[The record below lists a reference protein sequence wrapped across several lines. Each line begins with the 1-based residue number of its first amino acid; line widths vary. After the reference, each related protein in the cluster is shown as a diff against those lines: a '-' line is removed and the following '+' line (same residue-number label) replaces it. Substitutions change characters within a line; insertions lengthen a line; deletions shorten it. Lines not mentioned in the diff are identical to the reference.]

1 MDIKENSL
9 VYDTLIIGGGPAGT
23 TAGIYA
29 ARAGLKTAILD
40 RGLTSGALAITQKIA
55 NYPGVEGAISG
66 ADLLQ
71 TMRRQADQF
80 GVAFIDDKAVG
91 TDLNA
96 EPKLVIGNLN
106 TYQAKTIIIAT
117 GSMGR
122 SNLLKGE
129 AELLGK
135 GVSYCAI
142 CDGAFFKNKSV
153 FVAGSSDEAV
163 EEALFL
169 ANIVSQVTLL
179 CPTSALRASESLVKE
194 LESRPNLN
202 LILGAAI
209 KQIYGSDHVE
219 GVRYILRGQ
228 GEKDLQASG
237 AFLYLQGGVPITDFL
252 VGQLELNPEGCLMVD
267 REYQTTIP
275 GVFAVGDVLC
285 SHIKQAVIAA
295 ADGAIAGIAAQKYI
309 SGKKQMGFDWSK

>member
-1 MDIKENSL
+1 MDINENTL
-9 VYDTLIIGGGPAGT
+9 VYDTLIIGGGPAGA

-29 ARAGLKTAILD
+29 ARAGLKAAILD

-55 NYPGVEGAISG
+55 NYPGMEGEISG

-71 TMRRQADQF
+71 TMRRQAEQF
-80 GVAFIDDKAVG
+80 GVTFIDDKAIG
-91 TDLNA
+91 TDLKA
-96 EPKLVIGNLN
+96 EPKLVFGNLN
-106 TYQAKTIIIAT
+106 TYQAKTLIIAT

-163 EEALFL
+163 EEALYL

-179 CPTSALRASESLVKE
+179 CPTPALRASESLVKE
-194 LESRPNLN
+194 LESQPNLK
-202 LILGAAI
+202 LVLGAAI
-209 KQIYGSDHVE
+209 KQIYGTDHVE
-219 GVRYILRGQ
+219 GVKYFVRGE

-252 VGQLELNPEGCLMVD
+252 VGQLELSPEGCLRVD
-267 REYQTTIP
+267 HEYQTAIP

-309 SGKKQMGFDWSK
+309 TGRKQMGFDWSK

>member
-1 MDIKENSL
+1 MDINENTL
-9 VYDTLIIGGGPAGT
+9 VYDTLIIGGGPAGA

-29 ARAGLKTAILD
+29 ARAGLKAAILD

-55 NYPGVEGAISG
+55 NYPGMEGEISG

-71 TMRRQADQF
+71 TMRRQAEQF
-80 GVAFIDDKAVG
+80 GVTFIDDKAIG
-91 TDLNA
+91 TDLKA
-96 EPKLVIGNLN
+96 EPKLVFGNLN
-106 TYQAKTIIIAT
+106 TYQAKTLIIAT

-163 EEALFL
+163 EEALYL

-179 CPTSALRASESLVKE
+179 CPTPALRTSASLVKE
-194 LESRPNLN
+194 LESQPNLK

-209 KQIYGSDHVE
+209 KQIYGTDHVE
-219 GVRYILRGQ
+219 GVKYFVRGE

-252 VGQLELNPEGCLMVD
+252 VGQLELSPEGCLRVD
-267 REYQTTIP
+267 HEYQTAIP

-295 ADGAIAGIAAQKYI
+295 ADGAIAGIAAQKFI
-309 SGKKQMGFDWSK
+309 SGRKQMGFDWSK

>member
-1 MDIKENSL
+1 MDINENTL
-9 VYDTLIIGGGPAGT
+9 VYDTLIIGGGPAGA

-29 ARAGLKTAILD
+29 ARAGLKAAILD

-55 NYPGVEGAISG
+55 NYPGMEGEISG

-71 TMRRQADQF
+71 TMRRQAEQF
-80 GVAFIDDKAVG
+80 GVTFIDDKAIG
-91 TDLNA
+91 TDLKA
-96 EPKLVIGNLN
+96 EPKLVFGNLN
-106 TYQAKTIIIAT
+106 TYQAKTLIIAT

-163 EEALFL
+163 EEALYL

-179 CPTSALRASESLVKE
+179 CPTPALRASASLVKE
-194 LESRPNLN
+194 LESQPNLK
-202 LILGAAI
+202 LVLGAAI
-209 KQIYGSDHVE
+209 KQIYGTDHVE
-219 GVRYILRGQ
+219 GVKYFVRGE

-252 VGQLELNPEGCLMVD
+252 VGQLELSPEGCLRVD
-267 REYQTTIP
+267 HEYQTAIP
-275 GVFAVGDVLC
+275 GVFAVGDVLF

-295 ADGAIAGIAAQKYI
+295 ADGAIAGIAAQKFI
-309 SGKKQMGFDWSK
+309 SGRKQMGFDWSK

>member
-1 MDIKENSL
+1 MNIKEDSQ
-9 VYDTLIIGGGPAGT
+9 VFDTLIIGGGPAGA

-29 ARAGLKTAILD
+29 ARAGLKVAILD
-40 RGLTSGALAITQKIA
+40 RGLTSGALAITRKID
-55 NYPGVEGAISG
+55 NYPGIEGEISG

-71 TMRRQADQF
+71 NMRRQAQQF
-80 GVAFIDDKAVG
+80 GVLCIDDKAIG
-91 TDLNA
+91 TDLKS
-96 EPKLVIGNLN
+96 EPKLVFGNLN

-142 CDGAFFKNKSV
+142 CDGAFFKDKTV

-163 EEALFL
+163 DEALYL
-169 ANIVSQVTLL
+169 ANIVSQVYLL
-179 CPTSALRASESLVKE
+179 CPTPELRASKTLIKD
-194 LESRPNLN
+194 LESRQNLT
-202 LILGAAI
+202 LVLGAAL
-209 KQIYGSDHVE
+209 KEIYGDGKVE
-219 GVRYILRGQ
+219 GVKYIVRGE
-228 GEKDLQASG
+228 GVKDLQTSG
-237 AFLYLQGGVPITDFL
+237 AFLYLQGGVPITDYL
-252 VGQLELNPEGCLMVD
+252 AGQLDLSPEGCILVD
-267 REYQTTIP
+267 REYQTAIP

-309 SGKKQMGFDWSK
+309 TGRKQMGFDWSK

>member
-1 MDIKENSL
+1 MDVKENSL
-9 VYDTLIIGGGPAGT
+9 VYDALIIGGGPAGA

-29 ARAGLKTAILD
+29 ARAGLKVAILD

-55 NYPGVEGAISG
+55 NYPGMEGEISG
-66 ADLLQ
+66 TDLLQ
-71 TMRRQADQF
+71 TMRRQAQQF
-80 GVAFIDDKAVG
+80 GVVFIEDKAIG
-91 TDLNA
+91 TDLKSK
-96 EPKLVIGNLN
+96 PKLVFGNLN

-122 SNLLKGE
+122 SNLVKGE

-142 CDGAFFKNKSV
+142 CDGAFFKNKTV

-163 EEALFL
+163 DEALYL
-169 ANIVSQVTLL
+169 ANIVGQVFLL
-179 CPTSALRASESLVKE
+179 CPTTALRASEDLIKD
-194 LESRPNLN
+194 LESRQNLT
-202 LILGAAI
+202 LVLGAAL
-209 KQIYGSDHVE
+209 KEIYGDGKVE
-219 GVRYILRGQ
+219 GVKYLLRGE
-228 GEKDLQASG
+228 GAKDLQANG

-252 VGQLELNPEGCLMVD
+252 AGQLDLSPEGCVLVD

-275 GVFAVGDVLC
+275 GVFAIGDVLC

-295 ADGAIAGIAAQKYI
+295 ADGAIAGIAVQKFI

>member
-1 MDIKENSL
+1 MDINENTL
-9 VYDTLIIGGGPAGT
+9 VYDTLIIGGGPAGA

-29 ARAGLKTAILD
+29 ARAGLKAAILD

-55 NYPGVEGAISG
+55 NYPGMEAEISG

-71 TMRRQADQF
+71 TMRRQAEQF
-80 GVAFIDDKAVG
+80 GVTFIDDKAIG
-91 TDLNA
+91 TDLKA
-96 EPKLVIGNLN
+96 EPKLVFGNLN
-106 TYQAKTIIIAT
+106 TYQAKTLIIAT

-163 EEALFL
+163 EEALYL

-179 CPTSALRASESLVKE
+179 CPTPALRTSASLVKE
-194 LESRPNLN
+194 LESQPNLK
-202 LILGAAI
+202 LVLGAAI
-209 KQIYGSDHVE
+209 KQIYGTDHVE
-219 GVRYILRGQ
+219 GVKYFVRGE

-252 VGQLELNPEGCLMVD
+252 VGQLELSPEGCLRVD
-267 REYQTTIP
+267 HEYQTAIP

-309 SGKKQMGFDWSK
+309 TGRKQMGFDWSK

>member
-1 MDIKENSL
+1 MDINENTL
-9 VYDTLIIGGGPAGT
+9 VYDTLIIGGGPAGA

-29 ARAGLKTAILD
+29 ARAGLKAAILD

-55 NYPGVEGAISG
+55 NYPGMEGEISG

-71 TMRRQADQF
+71 TMRRQAEQF
-80 GVAFIDDKAVG
+80 GVTFIDDKAIG
-91 TDLNA
+91 TDLKA
-96 EPKLVIGNLN
+96 EPKLVFGNLN
-106 TYQAKTIIIAT
+106 TYQAKTLIIAT

-163 EEALFL
+163 EEALYL

-179 CPTSALRASESLVKE
+179 CPTPALRASASLVKE
-194 LESRPNLN
+194 LESQPNLK
-202 LILGAAI
+202 LVLGAAI
-209 KQIYGSDHVE
+209 KQIYGADHVE
-219 GVRYILRGQ
+219 GVKYFVRGE

-252 VGQLELNPEGCLMVD
+252 VGQLELSPEGCLRVD
-267 REYQTTIP
+267 HEYQTAIP

-309 SGKKQMGFDWSK
+309 TGRKQMGFDWSK

>member
-1 MDIKENSL
+1 MDINENTL
-9 VYDTLIIGGGPAGT
+9 VYDTLIIGGGPAGA

-29 ARAGLKTAILD
+29 ARAGLKAAILD

-55 NYPGVEGAISG
+55 NYPGMEGEISG

-71 TMRRQADQF
+71 TMRRQAEQF
-80 GVAFIDDKAVG
+80 GVTFIDDKAIG
-91 TDLNA
+91 TDLKA
-96 EPKLVIGNLN
+96 EPKLVFGNLN
-106 TYQAKTIIIAT
+106 TYQAKTLIIAT

-163 EEALFL
+163 EEALYL

-179 CPTSALRASESLVKE
+179 CPTPALRTSASLVKE
-194 LESRPNLN
+194 LESQPNLK
-202 LILGAAI
+202 LVLGAAI
-209 KQIYGSDHVE
+209 KQIYGTDHVE
-219 GVRYILRGQ
+219 GVKYFVRGE
-228 GEKDLQASG
+228 GENDLQASG

-252 VGQLELNPEGCLMVD
+252 VGQLELSPEGCLRVD
-267 REYQTTIP
+267 HEYQTAIP

-295 ADGAIAGIAAQKYI
+295 ADGAIAGIAAQKFI
-309 SGKKQMGFDWSK
+309 SGRKQMGFDWSK

>member
-1 MDIKENSL
+1 MDINENTL
-9 VYDTLIIGGGPAGT
+9 VYDTLIIGGGPAGA

-29 ARAGLKTAILD
+29 ARAGLKAAILD

-55 NYPGVEGAISG
+55 NYPGMEGEISG

-71 TMRRQADQF
+71 TMRRQAEQF
-80 GVAFIDDKAVG
+80 GVTFIDDKAIG
-91 TDLNA
+91 TDLKA
-96 EPKLVIGNLN
+96 EPKLVFGNLN
-106 TYQAKTIIIAT
+106 TYQAKTLIIAT

-163 EEALFL
+163 EEALYL

-179 CPTSALRASESLVKE
+179 CPTPALRTSASLVKE
-194 LESRPNLN
+194 LESQPNLK
-202 LILGAAI
+202 LVLGAAI
-209 KQIYGSDHVE
+209 KQIYGTDHVE
-219 GVRYILRGQ
+219 GVKYFVRGE

-252 VGQLELNPEGCLMVD
+252 VGQLELSPEGCLRVD
-267 REYQTTIP
+267 HEYQTAIP

-295 ADGAIAGIAAQKYI
+295 ADGAIAGIAAQKFI
-309 SGKKQMGFDWSK
+309 SGRKQMGFDWSK

>member
-1 MDIKENSL
+1 MDLEENTL
-9 VYDTLIIGGGPAGT
+9 VYDTLIIGGGPAGA

-55 NYPGVEGAISG
+55 NYPGVEGEISG
-66 ADLLQ
+66 ATLLQ
-71 TMRRQADQF
+71 IMRRQAEQF
-80 GVAFIDDKAVG
+80 GVVFIDDKAIG
-91 TDLNA
+91 TDLKS
-96 EPKLVIGNLN
+96 EPKLVFGNLN
-106 TYQAKTIIIAT
+106 TYQAKTLIIAT

-142 CDGAFFKNKSV
+142 CDAAFFKNKNV

-163 EEALFL
+163 EEALYL

-179 CPTSALRASESLVKE
+179 CPTPALRASESLVRE
-194 LESRPNLN
+194 LESQPNLK
-202 LILGAAI
+202 LVLGAAI

-219 GVRYILRGQ
+219 GVRYLVRSE

-252 VGQLELNPEGCLMVD
+252 VGQLELSPEGCLMVD
-267 REYQTTIP
+267 REYQTAIP

-309 SGKKQMGFDWSK
+309 TGRKQMGFDWSK

>member
-1 MDIKENSL
+1 MDSQDYSQL
-9 VYDTLIIGGGPAGT
+9 YDALIIGGGPAGA

-29 ARAGLKTAILD
+29 ARAGLKVAILD

-55 NYPGVEGAISG
+55 NYPGIEGEISG

-71 TMRRQADQF
+71 IMREQAKSF
-80 GVAFIDDKAVG
+80 GVAFIDDKAIG
-91 TDLNA
+91 TDLHSD
-96 EPKLVIGNLN
+96 PKLVFGNQG
-106 TYQAKTIIIAT
+106 TYQGKTIVVAT

-142 CDGAFFKNKSV
+142 CDGAFFKNKAV

-163 EEALFL
+163 EEALYL
-169 ANIVSQVTLL
+169 ADIVRQVYLL
-179 CPTSALRASESLVKE
+179 CPTPQLRASDALIKE
-194 LESRPNLN
+194 LDTRQNI
-202 LILGAAI
+202 ILVQGAAL
-209 KQIYGSDHVE
+209 KEIYGNNQVE
-219 GVRYILRGQ
+219 GVRYFVRGE
-228 GEKDLQASG
+228 GEKDLKVSG

-252 VGQLELNPEGCLMVD
+252 SGQLELSPDGCLRVD
-267 REYQTTIP
+267 HEYQTSIP
-275 GVFAVGDVLC
+275 GIFAVGDVLC
-285 SHIKQAVIAA
+285 AHIKQAVIAA
-295 ADGAIAGIAAQKYI
+295 ADGAIAGIAIQKYL

>member
-1 MDIKENSL
+1 MEFNENTQ
-9 VYDTLIIGGGPAGT
+9 VYDTLIIGGGPAGS

-29 ARAGLKTAILD
+29 ARAGLKVAILD
-40 RGLTSGALAITQKIA
+40 RGLTSGALAITRKIA
-55 NYPGVEGAISG
+55 NYPGVEGEISG
-66 ADLLQ
+66 SDLLES
-71 TMRRQADQF
+71 MRRQAQQF
-80 GVAFIDDKAVG
+80 GVVCIDDKAVG
-91 TDLNA
+91 TDLKS
-96 EPKLVIGNLN
+96 EPKLVFGNLN

-122 SNLLKGE
+122 SNLVKGE

-142 CDGAFFKNKSV
+142 CDAAFFKNKTV

-163 EEALFL
+163 EEALYL
-169 ANIVSQVTLL
+169 ANIVSQVYLL
-179 CPTSALRASESLVKE
+179 CPTTELRASKTLIKD
-194 LESRPNLN
+194 LESRPNVKLV
-202 LILGAAI
+202 LGAAL
-209 KQIYGSDHVE
+209 KQIYGSDKVE
-219 GVRYILRGQ
+219 GVKYLVRGE
-228 GEKDLQASG
+228 GEKDLQVSA

-252 VGQLELNPEGCLMVD
+252 VGQLELSPEGCLLVD
-267 REYQTTIP
+267 HEYQTTIP

-295 ADGAIAGIAAQKYI
+295 ADGAIAGIAVQKYI

>member
-1 MDIKENSL
+1 MDINENTL
-9 VYDTLIIGGGPAGT
+9 VYDTLIIGGGPAGA

-29 ARAGLKTAILD
+29 ARAGLKAAILD

-55 NYPGVEGAISG
+55 NYPGMEGEISG

-71 TMRRQADQF
+71 TMRRQAEQF
-80 GVAFIDDKAVG
+80 GVTFIDDKAIG
-91 TDLNA
+91 TDLKA
-96 EPKLVIGNLN
+96 EPKLVFGNLN
-106 TYQAKTIIIAT
+106 TYQAKTLIIAT

-163 EEALFL
+163 EEALYL

-179 CPTSALRASESLVKE
+179 CPTPALRASASLVKE
-194 LESRPNLN
+194 LESQPNLK
-202 LILGAAI
+202 LVLGAAI
-209 KQIYGSDHVE
+209 KQIYGTDHVE
-219 GVRYILRGQ
+219 GVKYFVRGE

-252 VGQLELNPEGCLMVD
+252 VGQLELSPEGCLRVD
-267 REYQTTIP
+267 HEYQTAIP

-295 ADGAIAGIAAQKYI
+295 ADGAIAGIAAQKFI
-309 SGKKQMGFDWSK
+309 SGRKQMGFDWSK

>member
-1 MDIKENSL
+1 MDINENTL
-9 VYDTLIIGGGPAGT
+9 VYDTLIIGGGPAGA

-29 ARAGLKTAILD
+29 ARAGLKAAILD

-55 NYPGVEGAISG
+55 NYPGMEGEISG

-71 TMRRQADQF
+71 TMRRQAEQF
-80 GVAFIDDKAVG
+80 GVTFIDDKAIG
-91 TDLNA
+91 TDLKA
-96 EPKLVIGNLN
+96 EPKLVFGNLN
-106 TYQAKTIIIAT
+106 TYQAKTLIIAT

-163 EEALFL
+163 EEALYL

-179 CPTSALRASESLVKE
+179 CPTPALRASESLVKE
-194 LESRPNLN
+194 LESQPNLK
-202 LILGAAI
+202 LVLGAAI

-219 GVRYILRGQ
+219 GVRYFVRSE

-252 VGQLELNPEGCLMVD
+252 VGQLELSPEGCLMVD
-267 REYQTTIP
+267 REYQTAIP

-309 SGKKQMGFDWSK
+309 TGRKQMGFDWSK